1 MIGRASIRNKCLR
14 LLRVLQWTK
23 LGLPA
28 GGPISPFQS
37 WFQHRTW
44 PIFFFFFYGSFIL
57 CLSTHSLLLCFYCP
71 GKWEQFLPR
80 LLSFYLLQDK
90 TNFCN
95 CILLPQASK
104 FLFWQKEITVNID
117 VMFWFYSMSFVSS
130 DSVLFPL
137 YFASFFIIF

>member
-1 MIGRASIRNKCLR
+1 MPEAAKSPSVDQTGTSSWWSNFTFS
-14 LLRVLQWTK
+14 VL
-23 LGLPA
+23 
-28 GGPISPFQS
+28 ISAQDMA
-37 WFQHRTW
+37 H
-44 PIFFFFFYGSFIL
+44 IFFFFSGSFIL